1 MVQNNVLKGVI
12 LVGLG
17 ASFYGMLAT
26 FVKLSYKEGFTTA
39 EVTAA
44 QFVLGIIG
52 MLILNI
58 IQSKFTTSKHKEIT
72 SIDKRKLMLAGTSMG
87 CTSLFYYLSVQYIN
101 VSVAIVLL
109 MQSVW
114 LSVVVEAALKKEFP
128 NFRKIIS
135 VVIVLIGTLL
145 ATNIIKQDIEL
156 DWRGIMWGL
165 LAASSFSLTMFTAN
179 SIASYA
185 SPLKKTLWMLTGGS
199 IIVALFLFFGQVGP
213 LYSDTL
219 KTVYHVFSDNEA
231 NIRPF
236 DFSIFWKYGLIL
248 SLFGT
253 ILPPLLFNA
262 GFPKA
267 GLGLGSIISSIELP
281 VSVTMAFLLLNEKVE
296 AIQWF
301 GIALIIFAVVLM
313 NLPKKKLSV
322 GNIDS

>member
-1 MVQNNVLKGVI
+1 MKQNNVLKGVI

-17 ASFYGMLAT
+17 SSFYGMLAT

-44 QFVLGIIG
+44 QFVLGILG
-52 MLILNI
+52 MLLLNF
-58 IQSKFTTSKHKEIT
+58 IQTKFSKTKYPNIT
-72 SIDKRKLMLAGTSMG
+72 SIDKKKLLLAGTSMG
-87 CTSLFYYLSVQYIN
+87 CTSLFYYLAVQYIN

-114 LSVVVEAALKKEFP
+114 ISVVIEAAIKKEFP
-128 NFRKIIS
+128 NFKKIIA
-135 VVIVLIGTLL
+135 VVIVLMGTLL
-145 ATNIIKQDIEL
+145 ATNIINQDIAL

-165 LAASSFSLTMFTAN
+165 LAASSFSFTMFTAN

-185 SPLKKTLWMLTGGS
+185 SPLKKTLWMLYGGG

-213 LYSDTL
+213 LYSETL
-219 KTVYHVFSDNEA
+219 KSFYHVFSDNEA
-231 NIRPF
+231 NVRSF
-236 DFSIFWKYGLIL
+236 DYSIFWKYGLIL

-253 ILPPLLFNA
+253 ILPPILFNA

-267 GLGLGSIISSIELP
+267 GLGLGSIISSMELP
-281 VSVTMAFLLLNEKVE
+281 VSVTMAFLLLHEKVE
-296 AIQWF
+296 PIQWF
-301 GIALIIFAVVLM
+301 GIAMILFAVVLM

-322 GNIDS
+322 